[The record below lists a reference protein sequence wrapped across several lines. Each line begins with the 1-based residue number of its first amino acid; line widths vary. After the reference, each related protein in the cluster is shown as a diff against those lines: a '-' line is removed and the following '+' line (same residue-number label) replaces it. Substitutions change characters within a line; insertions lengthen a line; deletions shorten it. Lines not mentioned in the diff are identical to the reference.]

1 MQNKNLDKQ
10 IFNFLSTP
18 LKSDDHFI
26 SAKVAILDTLG
37 CIIEASTHDEVNNFA
52 IEDKSFELFSNP
64 FLNVGK
70 LNSYQEVAWY
80 LTVLTR
86 WFDYNDT
93 FLAKEWA
100 HPSDNFGTVYSY
112 FYANPNFKFIDF
124 TTAITK
130 AYEIQGSLCLGTSLN
145 QLGYDHVFYVK
156 LASGAVFSSLLSK
169 GNEKIVHRT
178 INHIL
183 LDGPSLRSY
192 RHFPNV
198 GKRKSWAA
206 ADASKR
212 GIELAKISH
221 LNDEVYSSIQDDKNW
236 GFEKNYLNDSEIKF
250 GKELN
255 DWVIQNVLFKVLFPA
270 EFHGQSAVEGA
281 IKLSKEFNQNI
292 DKVKKINIFTHEPAI
307 RIIANKENLSNAS
320 DRDHSLEYMVSAAL
334 LFGEL
339 KYEMYGNDFSGLNK
353 IESLRKKIVVSEDS
367 NFTKNYYEFSKRHI
381 SNSIEIVYDDNSTSE
396 KITIENPIGHPSR
409 REEAIPL
416 LKEKFIS
423 NVQNV
428 FSLEKSMTLWEQVI
442 NLEKDD
448 ELTKFFNILQDLSLI
463 HI

>member
-1 MQNKNLDKQ
+1 MQNNNLDTQ
-10 IFNFLSTP
+10 INNFLSKP
-18 LKSDDHFI
+18 LKNDDHFT
-26 SAKVAILDTLG
+26 SAKLAILDTLG
-37 CIIEASTHDEVNNFA
+37 CIIEASSHDEVNNFA

-100 HPSDNFGTVYSY
+100 HPSDNFGSIYSY
-112 FYANPNFKFIDF
+112 FYLNPNFKFIDF
-124 TTAITK
+124 TTALTK

-212 GIELAKISH
+212 GIELAKISQ

-339 KYEMYGNDFSGLNK
+339 KYEMYGNNFSGLNE
-353 IESLRKKIVVSEDS
+353 IESLRKKIVVSEDL

-416 LKEKFIS
+416 LKEKFIR

-428 FSLEKSMTLWEQVI
+428 LSLEKSMSLWEQVI

-448 ELTKFFNILQDLSLI
+448 ELTKFFNILQDDE
-463 HI
+463 

>member
-18 LKSDDHFI
+18 LKSDDHFT
-26 SAKVAILDTLG
+26 SAKLAILDTLG

-100 HPSDNFGTVYSY
+100 HPSDNFGSIYSY
-112 FYANPNFKFIDF
+112 FYLNPNYKFIDF
-124 TTAITK
+124 TTALTK

-212 GIELAKISH
+212 GIELAKISQ

-381 SNSIEIVYDDNSTSE
+381 SNSIEIVYDNNSTSE

-416 LKEKFIS
+416 LKEKFIR

-428 FSLEKSMTLWEQVI
+428 LSLEKSMSLWEQVI

-448 ELTKFFNILQDLSLI
+448 ELTKFFNILQDDE
-463 HI
+463 

>member
-1 MQNKNLDKQ
+1 MQNNNLDTQ
-10 IFNFLSTP
+10 INKFLSKP
-18 LKSDDHFI
+18 LKNDDHFT
-26 SAKVAILDTLG
+26 SAKLAILDTLG
-37 CIIEASTHDEVNNFA
+37 CIIEASSHDEVNNFA

-100 HPSDNFGTVYSY
+100 HPSDNFGSIYSF
-112 FYANPNFKFIDF
+112 FYANPNYKFIDF
-124 TTAITK
+124 TTALTK

-156 LASGAVFSSLLSK
+156 LASGAVFPSLLSK

-212 GIELAKISH
+212 GIELAKISQ

-281 IKLSKEFNQNI
+281 IELSKEFNQNI

-416 LKEKFIS
+416 LKEKFIR

-428 FSLEKSMTLWEQVI
+428 LSLEESMSLWEQVI

-448 ELTKFFNILQDLSLI
+448 ELTKFFNILQDDE
-463 HI
+463 

>member
-1 MQNKNLDKQ
+1 MQNNNLDTQ
-10 IFNFLSTP
+10 INNFLSKP
-18 LKSDDHFI
+18 LKNDDHFT
-26 SAKVAILDTLG
+26 SAKLAILDTLG
-37 CIIEASTHDEVNNFA
+37 CIIEASSHDEVNNFA

-100 HPSDNFGTVYSY
+100 HPSDNFGSIYSY

-124 TTAITK
+124 TTALTK

-212 GIELAKISH
+212 GIELAKISQ

-416 LKEKFIS
+416 LKEKFIR
-423 NVQNV
+423 NVQNIL
-428 FSLEKSMTLWEQVI
+428 SLEKSVSLWEQVI

-448 ELTKFFNILQDLSLI
+448 ELTKFFNILEDDE
-463 HI
+463 

>member
-18 LKSDDHFI
+18 LKSDDHFT
-26 SAKVAILDTLG
+26 SAKLAILDTLG

-100 HPSDNFGTVYSY
+100 HPSDNFGSIYSY
-112 FYANPNFKFIDF
+112 FYLNPNYKFIDF
-124 TTAITK
+124 TTALTK

-212 GIELAKISH
+212 GIELAKISQ

-292 DKVKKINIFTHEPAI
+292 DKVKKINIFTHEPAV
-307 RIIANKENLSNAS
+307 RIIANKENLSNPS

-416 LKEKFIS
+416 LKDKFIR
-423 NVQNV
+423 NVQKV
-428 FSLEKSMTLWEQVI
+428 LSLEKSMSLWEQII

-448 ELTKFFNILQDLSLI
+448 ELTKFFNILQDDE
-463 HI
+463 

>member
-18 LKSDDHFI
+18 LKSDDHFN
-26 SAKVAILDTLG
+26 SAKLAILDTLG

-124 TTAITK
+124 TTALTK

-212 GIELAKISH
+212 GIELAKISQ

-416 LKEKFIS
+416 LKDKFIR
-423 NVQNV
+423 NVQKV
-428 FSLEKSMTLWEQVI
+428 LSLEKSMSLWEQVI

-448 ELTKFFNILQDLSLI
+448 ELTKFFNILQDDE
-463 HI
+463 

>member
-1 MQNKNLDKQ
+1 MQNNNLDTQ
-10 IFNFLSTP
+10 INNFLSKP
-18 LKSDDHFI
+18 LKNDDHFT
-26 SAKVAILDTLG
+26 SAKLAILDTLG
-37 CIIEASTHDEVNNFA
+37 CIIEASSHDEVNNFA

-100 HPSDNFGTVYSY
+100 HPSDNFGSIYSY

-124 TTAITK
+124 TTALTK

-145 QLGYDHVFYVK
+145 KLGYDHVFYVK

-212 GIELAKISH
+212 GIELAKISQ

-416 LKEKFIS
+416 LKEKFIR

-428 FSLEKSMTLWEQVI
+428 LSLEKSMSLWEQVI

-448 ELTKFFNILQDLSLI
+448 ELTKFFNILQDDE
-463 HI
+463 

>member
-1 MQNKNLDKQ
+1 MQNNNLDTQ
-10 IFNFLSTP
+10 INNFLSKP
-18 LKSDDHFI
+18 LKNDDHFT
-26 SAKVAILDTLG
+26 SAKLAILDTLG

-52 IEDKSFELFSNP
+52 MEDKSFELFSNP

-100 HPSDNFGTVYSY
+100 HPSDNFGSIYSY

-124 TTAITK
+124 TTALTK

-212 GIELAKISH
+212 GIELAKISQ

-307 RIIANKENLSNAS
+307 RIIANKENLSNES

-416 LKEKFIS
+416 LKEKFIR

-428 FSLEKSMTLWEQVI
+428 LSLEKSMSLWEQVI

-448 ELTKFFNILQDLSLI
+448 ELTKFFNILQDDE
-463 HI
+463 

>member
-1 MQNKNLDKQ
+1 MQNNNLDSQ
-10 IFNFLSTP
+10 INSFLSKP
-18 LKSDDHFI
+18 LRNDDHFT
-26 SAKVAILDTLG
+26 SAKLAILDTIG
-37 CIIEASTHDEVNNFA
+37 CIIEASSHDEVNNFA

-64 FLNVGK
+64 FSNVGK
-70 LNSYQEVAWY
+70 LNSYQGVAWY

-100 HPSDNFGTVYSY
+100 HPSDNFGSIYSY
-112 FYANPNFKFIDF
+112 FNANPNFKFKDF
-124 TTAITK
+124 TTALTK

-212 GIELAKISH
+212 GIELAKISQ

-307 RIIANKENLSNAS
+307 RIIANKENLTNAS

-339 KYEMYGNDFSGLNK
+339 KYEMYGNDFTGLNK
-353 IESLRKKIVVSEDS
+353 IESLRKKIIVREDS

-416 LKEKFIS
+416 LKEKFIK

-428 FSLEKSMTLWEQVI
+428 FSFEKSMSLWEQVI

-448 ELTKFFNILQDLSLI
+448 ELTKFFNILEDNE
-463 HI
+463 

>member
-18 LKSDDHFI
+18 LKSDDHFT
-26 SAKVAILDTLG
+26 SAKLAILDTLG

-100 HPSDNFGTVYSY
+100 HPSDNFGSVYSY

-124 TTAITK
+124 TTALTK

-212 GIELAKISH
+212 GIELAKISQ

-281 IKLSKEFNQNI
+281 IELSKEFNQNI

-416 LKEKFIS
+416 LKEKFIR

-428 FSLEKSMTLWEQVI
+428 LSLEKSMSLWEQVI

-448 ELTKFFNILQDLSLI
+448 ELTKFFNILQDDE
-463 HI
+463 

>member
-18 LKSDDHFI
+18 LKSDDHFT
-26 SAKVAILDTLG
+26 SAKLAILDTLG

-100 HPSDNFGTVYSY
+100 HPSDNFGSIYSY
-112 FYANPNFKFIDF
+112 FYLNPNYKFIDF
-124 TTAITK
+124 TTALTK

-212 GIELAKISH
+212 GIELAKISQ

-416 LKEKFIS
+416 LKEKFIR

-428 FSLEKSMTLWEQVI
+428 LSLEKSMSLWEQVI

-448 ELTKFFNILQDLSLI
+448 ELTKFFNILQDDE
-463 HI
+463 

>member
-18 LKSDDHFI
+18 LKSDDHFT
-26 SAKVAILDTLG
+26 SAKLAILDTLG
-37 CIIEASTHDEVNNFA
+37 CIIEASTHDEVINFA
-52 IEDKSFELFSNP
+52 IQDKSIKLFSNP
-64 FLNVGK
+64 FLNVEK
-70 LNSYQEVAWY
+70 LNSYQDVAWY

-100 HPSDNFGTVYSY
+100 HPSDNFGSVYSY
-112 FYANPNFKFIDF
+112 FYKNPNFKFIDL
-124 TTAITK
+124 TTALTK

-145 QLGYDHVFYVK
+145 KLGYDHVFYVK
-156 LASGAVFSSLLSK
+156 LASGAVFSSLLNK
-169 GNEKIVHRT
+169 GDEKIVQRT

-212 GIELAKISH
+212 GIQLAEISQ
-221 LNDEVYSSIQDDKNW
+221 LNDEVYSSIQNDKNW
-236 GFEKNYLNDSEIKF
+236 GFENTYLNESEIKF
-250 GKELN
+250 GKDLD

-281 IKLSKEFNQNI
+281 IKLSKEFNHNI

-339 KYEMYGNDFSGLNK
+339 KYDMYGDDFSGLNK

-416 LKEKFIS
+416 LKDKFIR

-428 FSLEKSMTLWEQVI
+428 LSLEKSMSFWEQVI

-448 ELTKFFNILQDLSLI
+448 ELTKFFNILQDDE
-463 HI
+463 

>member
-1 MQNKNLDKQ
+1 MQNINLDIQ
-10 IFNFLSTP
+10 INNFLSKP
-18 LKSDDHFI
+18 LKNDDHFT
-26 SAKVAILDTLG
+26 SAKLAILDTLG
-37 CIIEASTHDEVNNFA
+37 CIIEASSHDEVNNFA
-52 IEDKSFELFSNP
+52 IEDKAFELFSNP

-100 HPSDNFGTVYSY
+100 HPSDNFGSVYSY

-124 TTAITK
+124 TTALTK

-192 RHFPNV
+192 RHYPNV

-212 GIELAKISH
+212 GIELAKISQ

-339 KYEMYGNDFSGLNK
+339 KYEMYKNDFSGLSK

-416 LKEKFIS
+416 LKEKFIR

-428 FSLEKSMTLWEQVI
+428 LSLEKSMSLWEQVI

-448 ELTKFFNILQDLSLI
+448 ELTKFFNILENDE
-463 HI
+463 

>member
-18 LKSDDHFI
+18 LKSDDHFT
-26 SAKVAILDTLG
+26 SAKLAILDTLG

-100 HPSDNFGTVYSY
+100 HPSDNFGSVYSY

-124 TTAITK
+124 TTALTK

-212 GIELAKISH
+212 GIELAKISQ

-255 DWVIQNVLFKVLFPA
+255 DWVIQNILFKVLFPA

-292 DKVKKINIFTHEPAI
+292 DKVKKINIFTHEPAV

-416 LKEKFIS
+416 LREKFIR

-428 FSLEKSMTLWEQVI
+428 LSLEKSMSLWEQVI

-448 ELTKFFNILQDLSLI
+448 ELTKFFNILQDDE
-463 HI
+463 

>member
-18 LKSDDHFI
+18 LKSDDHFT
-26 SAKVAILDTLG
+26 SAKLAILDTLG

-100 HPSDNFGTVYSY
+100 HPSDNFGSIYSY
-112 FYANPNFKFIDF
+112 FYLNPNYKFIDF
-124 TTAITK
+124 TTALTK

-169 GNEKIVHRT
+169 GNEKIIHRT

-212 GIELAKISH
+212 GIELAKISQ
-221 LNDEVYSSIQDDKNW
+221 LNDEVYSSIQNDKNW

-353 IESLRKKIVVSEDS
+353 IESLRKKIVVSEDTD
-367 NFTKNYYEFSKRHI
+367 FTKNYYEFSKRHI

-428 FSLEKSMTLWEQVI
+428 LSLDKSMSLWEQVI

-448 ELTKFFNILQDLSLI
+448 ELTKFFNILQDDE
-463 HI
+463 

>member
-1 MQNKNLDKQ
+1 MQNNNLDTQ
-10 IFNFLSTP
+10 INKFLSKP
-18 LKSDDHFI
+18 LKNDDHFT
-26 SAKVAILDTLG
+26 SAKLAILDTLG
-37 CIIEASTHDEVNNFA
+37 CIIEASSHDEVNNFA

-100 HPSDNFGTVYSY
+100 HPSDNFGSIYSY

-124 TTAITK
+124 TTALTK

-212 GIELAKISH
+212 GIELAKISQ

-281 IKLSKEFNQNI
+281 IELSKEFNQNI

-416 LKEKFIS
+416 LKEKFIR

-428 FSLEKSMTLWEQVI
+428 LSLEKSMSLWEQVI

-448 ELTKFFNILQDLSLI
+448 ELTKFFNILQDDE
-463 HI
+463 

>member
-1 MQNKNLDKQ
+1 MQKNNLDTQ
-10 IFNFLSTP
+10 INNFLSKP
-18 LKSDDHFI
+18 LKNDDHFT
-26 SAKVAILDTLG
+26 SAKLAILDTLG

-100 HPSDNFGTVYSY
+100 HPSDNFGSIYSY

-124 TTAITK
+124 TTALTK

-212 GIELAKISH
+212 GIELAKISQ

-236 GFEKNYLNDSEIKF
+236 GFEKNFLNDSEIKF

-416 LKEKFIS
+416 LKEKFIR
-423 NVQNV
+423 NVQNIL
-428 FSLEKSMTLWEQVI
+428 SLEKSVSLWEQVI

-448 ELTKFFNILQDLSLI
+448 ELTKFFNILQDDE
-463 HI
+463 

>member
-1 MQNKNLDKQ
+1 LQNNNLDTQ
-10 IFNFLSTP
+10 INNFLSKP
-18 LKSDDHFI
+18 LKNDNHFT
-26 SAKVAILDTLG
+26 SAKLVILDTLG

-100 HPSDNFGTVYSY
+100 HPSDNFGSIYSY

-124 TTAITK
+124 TTALTK

-169 GNEKIVHRT
+169 GNEEIVHRT

-212 GIELAKISH
+212 GIELAKISQ

-236 GFEKNYLNDSEIKF
+236 GFEKNYLNNSEIKF

-307 RIIANKENLSNAS
+307 RIIANKENLSNPS

-381 SNSIEIVYDDNSTSE
+381 SNSIEIVYDDKSTSE

-416 LKEKFIS
+416 LKEKFIR

-428 FSLEKSMTLWEQVI
+428 LSLEKSTLLWEQVI

-448 ELTKFFNILQDLSLI
+448 ELTKFFNILHDDE
-463 HI
+463 

>member
-18 LKSDDHFI
+18 LKSDDHFT
-26 SAKVAILDTLG
+26 SAKLAILDTLG

-124 TTAITK
+124 TTALTK

-212 GIELAKISH
+212 GIELAKISQ
-221 LNDEVYSSIQDDKNW
+221 LNDEVYSSTQDDKNW

-307 RIIANKENLSNAS
+307 RIISNKENLSNAS

-428 FSLEKSMTLWEQVI
+428 LSLEKSMTLWEQVI

-448 ELTKFFNILQDLSLI
+448 ELTKFFNILQDDE
-463 HI
+463 

>member
-1 MQNKNLDKQ
+1 MQKNNLDTQ
-10 IFNFLSTP
+10 INNFLSKP
-18 LKSDDHFI
+18 LKNDDHFT
-26 SAKVAILDTLG
+26 SAKLAILDTLG
-37 CIIEASTHDEVNNFA
+37 CVIEASTHDEVNNFA

-100 HPSDNFGTVYSY
+100 HPSDNFGSIYSY
-112 FYANPNFKFIDF
+112 FYANPNYKFIDF
-124 TTAITK
+124 TTALTK

-212 GIELAKISH
+212 GIELAKISQ

-236 GFEKNYLNDSEIKF
+236 GFEKNFLNDSEIKF

-270 EFHGQSAVEGA
+270 EFHGQSAVEAA

-307 RIIANKENLSNAS
+307 RIIANKENLSNES

-353 IESLRKKIVVSEDS
+353 IESLRKKIVVREDS

-416 LKEKFIS
+416 LKEKFIR

-428 FSLEKSMTLWEQVI
+428 LSLEKSMSLWERVI

-448 ELTKFFNILQDLSLI
+448 ELTKFFNILQDDE
-463 HI
+463 

>member
-18 LKSDDHFI
+18 LKSDDHFT
-26 SAKVAILDTLG
+26 SAKLAILDTLG

-124 TTAITK
+124 TTALTK

-270 EFHGQSAVEGA
+270 EFHGQSAVEGS

-416 LKEKFIS
+416 LKEKFIR
-423 NVQNV
+423 NVQNIL
-428 FSLEKSMTLWEQVI
+428 SLEKSVSLWEQVI

-448 ELTKFFNILQDLSLI
+448 ELTKFFNILQDDE
-463 HI
+463 

>member
-18 LKSDDHFI
+18 LKSDDHFT
-26 SAKVAILDTLG
+26 SAKLAILDTLG

-100 HPSDNFGTVYSY
+100 HPSDNFGSIYSY
-112 FYANPNFKFIDF
+112 FYLNPNYKFIDF
-124 TTAITK
+124 TTALTK

-169 GNEKIVHRT
+169 GNEKIVNRT
-178 INHIL
+178 IDHIL

-212 GIELAKISH
+212 GIELAKISQ
-221 LNDEVYSSIQDDKNW
+221 LNDEVYSSNQNDKNW

-353 IESLRKKIVVSEDS
+353 IESLRKKIVVSEDTD
-367 NFTKNYYEFSKRHI
+367 FTKNYYEFSKRHI
-381 SNSIEIVYDDNSTSE
+381 SNSIQIVYDNNSTSE

-416 LKEKFIS
+416 LKEKFIR

-428 FSLEKSMTLWEQVI
+428 LSLEKSMSLWEQVI

-448 ELTKFFNILQDLSLI
+448 ELTTFFNILQDDE
-463 HI
+463 

>member
-1 MQNKNLDKQ
+1 MQNNNLDTQ
-10 IFNFLSTP
+10 INNFLSKP
-18 LKSDDHFI
+18 LKNDDHFT
-26 SAKVAILDTLG
+26 SAKLAILDTLG

-100 HPSDNFGTVYSY
+100 HPSDNFGSIYSY

-124 TTAITK
+124 TTALTK

-212 GIELAKISH
+212 GIELAKISQ

-236 GFEKNYLNDSEIKF
+236 GFEKNFLNDSEIKF

-416 LKEKFIS
+416 LKEKFIR

-428 FSLEKSMTLWEQVI
+428 LSLEKSMSLWEQVI

-448 ELTKFFNILQDLSLI
+448 ELTKFFNILEDDE
-463 HI
+463 

>member
-1 MQNKNLDKQ
+1 MQNNNLDTQ
-10 IFNFLSTP
+10 INNFLSKP
-18 LKSDDHFI
+18 LKNDDHFT
-26 SAKVAILDTLG
+26 SAKLAILDTIG

-52 IEDKSFELFSNP
+52 IDDKSFELFSNP

-100 HPSDNFGTVYSY
+100 HPSDNFGSIYSY

-124 TTAITK
+124 TTALTK

-212 GIELAKISH
+212 GIELAKISQ

-416 LKEKFIS
+416 LKEKFIR

-428 FSLEKSMTLWEQVI
+428 LSLEKSMSLWEQVI

-448 ELTKFFNILQDLSLI
+448 ELTKFFNILQDDE
-463 HI
+463 

>member
-18 LKSDDHFI
+18 LKSDDHFT
-26 SAKVAILDTLG
+26 SAKLAILDTLG

-112 FYANPNFKFIDF
+112 FYANPNFKFLDF
-124 TTAITK
+124 TTALTK

-212 GIELAKISH
+212 GIELAKISQ
-221 LNDEVYSSIQDDKNW
+221 LNDEVYSSIQNDKNW

-381 SNSIEIVYDDNSTSE
+381 SNSIEIVYDNNSTSE

-416 LKEKFIS
+416 LKDKFIR
-423 NVQNV
+423 NVENV
-428 FSLEKSMTLWEQVI
+428 LSLEKSMSLWEQVI

-448 ELTKFFNILQDLSLI
+448 ELTKFFNILQDDE
-463 HI
+463 

>member
-18 LKSDDHFI
+18 LKSDDHFT
-26 SAKVAILDTLG
+26 SAKLAILDTLG

-100 HPSDNFGTVYSY
+100 HPSDNFGSIYSY

-124 TTAITK
+124 TTALTK

-212 GIELAKISH
+212 GIELAKISQ
-221 LNDEVYSSIQDDKNW
+221 LNDEVYSSIQNDKNW

-416 LKEKFIS
+416 LKEKFIR

-428 FSLEKSMTLWEQVI
+428 LSLEKSMSLWEQVI

-448 ELTKFFNILQDLSLI
+448 ELTKFFNILQDDE
-463 HI
+463 

>member
-18 LKSDDHFI
+18 LKSDDHFT
-26 SAKVAILDTLG
+26 SAKLAILDTLG

-100 HPSDNFGTVYSY
+100 HPSDNFGSIYSY
-112 FYANPNFKFIDF
+112 FYLNPNYKFIDF
-124 TTAITK
+124 TTALTK

-212 GIELAKISH
+212 GIELAKISQ

-255 DWVIQNVLFKVLFPA
+255 DWVVQNVLFKVLFPA

-381 SNSIEIVYDDNSTSE
+381 SNSIEIVYDNNSTSE

-416 LKEKFIS
+416 LREKFIR

-428 FSLEKSMTLWEQVI
+428 LSLEKSMSLWEQVI

-448 ELTKFFNILQDLSLI
+448 ELTKFFNILQDNE
-463 HI
+463 